1 MRVLSQSGRRW
12 LGAAL
17 FAVALPLPVGRGRA
31 AEIDQLQVDAHGRQ
45 FDVAFRLAGAF
56 TEEVE
61 EVIASGLPVTFH
73 HTIRAYHRRTAWID
87 QLVAEKV
94 ITTTVNFD
102 TLTKQYHMSRSVD
115 DQLVDTL
122 LTDKPAEMKSWMT
135 VIEKID
141 LPRDSESEPLDRYY
155 VKVKSEIQKRF
166 VFFFIPWDFE
176 TPWMRSAVIRPDGAL
191 KP

>member
-1 MRVLSQSGRRW
+1 
-12 LGAAL
+12 
-17 FAVALPLPVGRGRA
+17 
-31 AEIDQLQVDAHGRQ
+31 
-45 FDVAFRLAGAF
+45 
-56 TEEVE
+56 
-61 EVIASGLPVTFH
+61 
-73 HTIRAYHRRTAWID
+73 
-87 QLVAEKV
+87 
-94 ITTTVNFD
+94 
-102 TLTKQYHMSRSVD
+102 
-115 DQLVDTL
+115 
-122 LTDKPAEMKSWMT
+122 MKSWMT